1 VFYVSTDS
9 QGTDEAPTTTVD
21 QTGVLSSTSPQLTAN
36 NTTLLV
42 VPEATGTSV
51 TGNSGSP
58 SGMTIEFRTD
68 GSGNIMT
75 PVRIL
80 NMGSGFEYG
89 DVLNIDE
96 SLLGGDGAGS
106 VTVTIDATVAN
117 PDGTALSVPGGLF
130 SGNPSGASLSSVSEL
145 DVLNVS
151 NSLKMLTAVDGAL
164 VRIDLERS
172 DLGATMSRM
181 EHTISNLSNIVMN
194 TKAARSRIN
203 DADIAAESTELSK
216 AQVLNQAAQ
225 AMLAQAN
232 KAQQSI
238 LQLLN

>member
-1 VFYVSTDS
+1 M
-9 QGTDEAPTTTVD
+9 GT
-21 QTGVLSSTSPQLTAN
+21 
-36 NTTLLV
+36 
-42 VPEATGTSV
+42 
-51 TGNSGSP
+51 
-58 SGMTIEFRTD
+58 
-68 GSGNIMT
+68 
-75 PVRIL
+75 
-80 NMGSGFEYG
+80 GFEYG
-89 DVLNIDE
+89 DTIAINE
-96 SLLGGDGAGS
+96 SLLGGTGTD
-106 VTVTIDATVAN
+106 TIDVLLGI
-117 PDGTALSVPGGLF
+117 PSGKSDGTKIATPGGMF

-145 DVLNVS
+145 DVLNVA
-151 NSLKMLTAVDGAL
+151 NALKMLTAVDGAL

-181 EHTISNLSNIVMN
+181 EHTISNLSNSVMN